1 MGFEELLAEL
11 ENIVYSGTRINIKY
25 FIDELMDEAT
35 QKDIY
40 EHFRKSQV
48 DDVDAA
54 VLAFDGDFTHEEL
67 GLMRIQFISDVA
79 N

>member
-1 MGFEELLAEL
+1 MD
-11 ENIVYSGTRINIKY
+11 ENIQ
-25 FIDELMDEAT
+25 A
-35 QKDIY
+35 DIY
-40 EHFRKSQV
+40 EHFRKSQI

-54 VLAFDGDFTHEEL
+54 VKAFDGDFTHEEL